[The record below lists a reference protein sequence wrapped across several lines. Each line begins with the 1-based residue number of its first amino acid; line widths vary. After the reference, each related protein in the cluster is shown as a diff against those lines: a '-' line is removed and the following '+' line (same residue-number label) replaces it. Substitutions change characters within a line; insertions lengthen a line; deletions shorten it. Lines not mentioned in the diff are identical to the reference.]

1 MLHPFPTKSDVSE
14 KSTDE
19 LTNEIIQSDNIA
31 DYLEKNGEYLKDISL
46 SDELNRLLEEKKLKK
61 SEVIAASGITLTY
74 AYDLFSGYKKKKPSR
89 NVILSL
95 ALAMGLDTDET
106 QRLLKISGNG
116 ALYPRVPRDSVI
128 MYAVNNSLTLPE
140 TDELLDKNGMETVS

>member
-1 MLHPFPTKSDVSE
+1 MLHPFPAKSDVSE

-95 ALAMGLDTDET
+95 ALAMGLDLDET

-128 MYAVNNSLTLPE
+128 MYAVNNSLTLPD

>member
-46 SDELNRLLEEKKLKK
+46 SDELNRLLDEKKLKK

-128 MYAVNNSLTLPE
+128 MYAVNNSLTLTE

>member
-46 SDELNRLLEEKKLKK
+46 SDELNRLLDEKKLKK